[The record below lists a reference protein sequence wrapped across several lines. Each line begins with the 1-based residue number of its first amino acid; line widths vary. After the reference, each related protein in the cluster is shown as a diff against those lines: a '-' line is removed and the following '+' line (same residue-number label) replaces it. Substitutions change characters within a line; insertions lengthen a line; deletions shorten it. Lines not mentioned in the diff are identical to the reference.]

1 MFCWL
6 LCRNYEESYRKGVE
20 GLNNL
25 AQSHEIKVKKPLNPA
40 KKDDENKIG
49 FDRKNGWSN
58 LELIQIICEKWFQ
71 NICWSSKHKIMEI
84 INFKS
89 YTQKFSEIER
99 YLLKVLRTSWKVS
112 ETTPVSLANNQ
123 TYEYIMKL
131 NFSDNF

>member
-1 MFCWL
+1 
-6 LCRNYEESYRKGVE
+6 
-20 GLNNL
+20 
-25 AQSHEIKVKKPLNPA
+25 
-40 KKDDENKIG
+40 
-49 FDRKNGWSN
+49 
-58 LELIQIICEKWFQ
+58 
-71 NICWSSKHKIMEI
+71 MEI

-131 NFSDNF
+131 NFSDNFYTYYLVLSDTPTPFQIFLLRHHIYSLEFFHRNPMPLIRKSVQVYDIEISQTFLEIFP

>member
-1 MFCWL
+1 
-6 LCRNYEESYRKGVE
+6 
-20 GLNNL
+20 
-25 AQSHEIKVKKPLNPA
+25 
-40 KKDDENKIG
+40 
-49 FDRKNGWSN
+49 
-58 LELIQIICEKWFQ
+58 
-71 NICWSSKHKIMEI
+71 MEI

-89 YTQKFSEIER
+89 YTQKVSEIER